1 MRVWREAFY
10 HDSHNLCRRES
21 NNLIDTI
28 QVLLACVFTTMLG
41 LGIIGPIIPLYAENM
56 GATFVQIGLLSSAW
70 SISRLIFTAPLG
82 NLSDRSGKK
91 RIIVAGLGVY
101 AVISILYATAW
112 DYTSLISIRFLHGLG
127 SAASM
132 PIAIAYAAEISPEG
146 REGRYMGTMNLAMFA
161 GMGLGPLI
169 GGYLTDYF
177 TMSTPFYVMGA
188 LTALSLILT
197 LAFLPDDRL
206 RREKSTK
213 ARPSFR
219 KVLSKRTLRAAFI
232 YRAVGALGRG
242 SIMGFLSL
250 YISGSVKTGGLGLSV
265 SMAGLILSAG
275 QFSAALLQRPFGI
288 AADRYSKTLLILL
301 GGFVGAI
308 GLAMFPFA
316 NGPWEVLAARL
327 IFSVGSAI
335 GMPALTA
342 IAAIEGRELGVGT
355 TMSVLQSAMSLGNI
369 AGPLISGFLVDIYGL
384 KPIFFV
390 SSLITLIGTAA
401 FWILQRPGEPVKHK
415 SSPSSGVV
423 NEEPVEGKTIQE
435 RLDHGR
441 AR

>member
-1 MRVWREAFY
+1 LIEA
-10 HDSHNLCRRES
+10 
-21 NNLIDTI
+21 I
-28 QVLLACVFTTMLG
+28 QVLLACVFTSMLG
-41 LGIIGPIIPLYAENM
+41 LGIIGPIIPLYAEDM

-70 SISRLIFTAPLG
+70 SISRLIFTAPIG
-82 NLSDRSGKK
+82 NLSDRISKK
-91 RIIVAGLGVY
+91 KIIAAGLGVY
-101 AVISILYATAW
+101 AVISVLYVIAW

-132 PIAIAYAAEISPEG
+132 PIAYAYAAEITPKGQEG
-146 REGRYMGTMNLAMFA
+146 RFMGKMNLALFA

-188 LTALSLILT
+188 LTALSLLLT
-197 LAFLPDDRL
+197 MAFLPDDSS
-206 RREKSTK
+206 RRGK
-213 ARPSFR
+213 AAKAKPSFR
-219 KVLSKRTLRAAFI
+219 TVLSKKILRAAFV

-250 YISGSVKTGGLGLSV
+250 YISGSVETGGLGLPV
-265 SMAGLILSAG
+265 SIAGLILSVG
-275 QFSAALLQRPFGI
+275 QFSAALLQSPFGI
-288 AADRYSKTLLILL
+288 AADRYNKILLILL

-327 IFSVGSAI
+327 VFSVGSSI

-342 IAAIEGRELGVGT
+342 ITAIEGREIGIGT
-355 TMSVLQSAMSLGNI
+355 TMSVLQSAMSLGMI
-369 AGPLISGFLVDIYGL
+369 AGPLLSGFLVDIYGL

-390 SSLITLIGTAA
+390 SSLITLMGTAA
-401 FWILQRPGEPVKHK
+401 FWILQRSGEPVNYI
-415 SSPSSGVV
+415 SPPSSG
-423 NEEPVEGKTIQE
+423 GGQ
-435 RLDHGR
+435 
-441 AR
+441 